1 MKTMEEYVLL
11 RKERIV
17 NAGRLREE
25 EVTREHRVKWRRF
38 YIQTLQKSSPG
49 QEIPARAIASLP
61 IKARLRLLATHP
73 AAAKNWTESFKCT
86 DECTDKRNKEI

>member
-11 RKERIV
+11 RQDRIV
-17 NAGRLREE
+17 KSGRLREG
-25 EVTREHRVKWRRF
+25 EVTEEHRAKWRRF

-61 IKARLRLLATHP
+61 IEARLELLATHP
-73 AAAKNWTESFKCT
+73 AAAKNWTESLPAT
-86 DECTDKRNKEI
+86 